1 MTESVINRDME
12 SAANTNNLPERAER
26 VSAMLKSTSDSLSL
40 LRPLLDNP
48 VAFFRE
54 CDRLAEIPLRSDERA
69 RWAYLDGKARTVGLS
84 GTDRQEYFLLDKRRN
99 S

>member
-1 MTESVINRDME
+1 MKNVSNK
-12 SAANTNNLPERAER
+12 LPARAER
-26 VSAMLKSTSDSLSL
+26 VLAMLKSTSDSLSL

-54 CDRLAEIPLRSDERA
+54 CDRLAEVPMQSDERA
-69 RWAYLDGKARTVGLS
+69 RWAYLDGKAKTVGLS
-84 GTDRQEYFLLDKRRN
+84 GMDRQEYYLLDRRRN